1 MGHLAAYH
9 ARLIP
14 CEVIA
19 SEGIF
24 LHACDDVPIPVFPD
38 GIPAPIW
45 PSCKDGF
52 SQNLIRTTVYV
63 GYFNDCLAIDKKE
76 YIMAKLPTF
85 LSNCCLDHEANREIE
100 SALAR
105 ISSLASGP
113 GCCRSLL
120 STRGSTGSRSHRR
133 TLHCPNM
140 RKDQWMNTSRGRWP
154 LGWEWD

>member
-1 MGHLAAYH
+1 MPATTYQY
-9 ARLIP
+9 P
-14 CEVIA
+14 SSQMA
-19 SEGIF
+19 SPPQFG
-24 LHACDDVPIPVFPD
+24 LHVKTDLVR
-38 GIPAPIW
+38 IW
-45 PSCKDGF
+45 SE
-52 SQNLIRTTVYV
+52 LRITWAILMIEI
-63 GYFNDCLAIDKKE
+63 DCLAIDKKE
-76 YIMAKLPTF
+76 YRLRRRMAKLSTF

-140 RKDQWMNTSRGRWP
+140 RKDHWMCKCQGRWP
-154 LGWEWD
+154 LGLITLIRIDEA